1 MPSSNPVPDFTGLR
15 VAVVGD
21 LIADRYLYA
30 RPTRISREAPVLVMR
45 YERETLGAGGAAN
58 VGRNVAALG
67 AETRLI
73 GAVGRDAEGRELL
86 RLLDADGIDTSG
98 ISPLAGWSTPTKTR
112 VLGADRG
119 RTVHQVLRID
129 REPEAPL
136 ALAAKRAVADLVRSL
151 AGRVDALLISDYG
164 YGLVDGELAAA
175 ARAVQAQGAKVVV
188 DPRRTLDPFR
198 GVDGLTP
205 NLTELAR
212 MAGVELDEP
221 GTFEELERAAGIVLD
236 RLAPEHLL
244 VTLGNRGMALFTPG
258 QRSGVRVAAS
268 GADEVVDV
276 SGAGDTAAA
285 AFTLALASGLAGP
298 EAMLLANAASGV
310 VVLETG
316 TAVCT
321 PSQLRSALPLAPRPE
336 VPLER
341 RQAARG

>member
-1 MPSSNPVPDFTGLR
+1 MPSSNLVPDFTGLR

-45 YERETLGAGGAAN
+45 YEREELGAGGAAN
-58 VGRNVAALG
+58 VARNVAALG
-67 AETRLI
+67 ARTRLI

-86 RLLDADGIDTSG
+86 RLLDKDGIDVSG
-98 ISPLAGWSTPTKTR
+98 VSPLAGWSTPTKTR

-136 ALAAKRAVADLVRSL
+136 AVSVKRAVADLVLAL
-151 AGRVDALLISDYG
+151 AGEVDALLISDYG

-175 ARAVQAQGAKVVV
+175 ARAAQARGAKVVV
-188 DPRRTLDPFR
+188 DPRRAPDPFH

-212 MAGVELDEP
+212 IAGVELDEP
-221 GTFEELERAAGIVLD
+221 GTFAEVERAADIVLQ
-236 RLAPEHLL
+236 RLAPRHLL
-244 VTLGNRGMALFTPG
+244 VTLGNGGMALFVPG
-258 QRSGVRVAAS
+258 RPGGVRVAAS
-268 GADEVVDV
+268 GPDEVVDV

-285 AFTLALASGLAGP
+285 AFTLALASGLDGL
-298 EAMLLANAASGV
+298 EAMRLANAAAGV

-336 VPLER
+336 HSEER
-341 RQAARG
+341 RQAAHG